1 MATKVFDE
9 IKRLARR
16 SDLVGDRDKSLTWYR
31 GKVKSLMDNI
41 TKNKLMRGGKLYSSP
56 QPNGLNFFRYNP
68 KLASILPFYDVFPL
82 VLPIQSAK
90 GGFLGINFHYLPI
103 PLRMKLFETLEKRD
117 FQGDYR
123 ALKNVREIKPTIKHY
138 LRSQMASKFLRL
150 DEEEFAPAIFLPVQ
164 DFRKA
169 GASTVHAAS
178 RRMI

>member
-1 MATKVFDE
+1 MATKVFDS
-9 IKRLARR
+9 IKQAA
-16 SDLVGDRDKSLTWYR
+16 GDKEKSLTWYR
-31 GKVKSLMDNI
+31 GKVKSLMDNV
-41 TKNKLMRGGKLYSSP
+41 TKNKLMRGKLFATP

-68 KLASILPFYDVFPL
+68 KLASILPYYDVFPL

-103 PLRMKLFETLEKRD
+103 PLRMKLFETLEKKD

-150 DEEEFAPAIFLPVQ
+150 DEEEYAPAIFLPVQ

-169 GASTVHAAS
+169 TVGTVHAAS

>member
-1 MATKVFDE
+1 
-9 IKRLARR
+9 
-16 SDLVGDRDKSLTWYR
+16 
-31 GKVKSLMDNI
+31 
-41 TKNKLMRGGKLYSSP
+41 
-56 QPNGLNFFRYNP
+56 
-68 KLASILPFYDVFPL
+68 
-82 VLPIQSAK
+82 
-90 GGFLGINFHYLPI
+90 
-103 PLRMKLFETLEKRD
+103 MKLFETLEKKD

-169 GASTVHAAS
+169 GTSTVHAAS

>member
-1 MATKVFDE
+1 MATKVFE
-9 IKRLARR
+9 PIRNLA
-16 SDLVGDRDKSLTWYR
+16 GDRDKSLTWYR
-31 GKVKSLMDNI
+31 GKVKSLMDNV
-41 TKNKLMRGGKLYSSP
+41 TKNKLMRGKLFATP

-68 KLASILPFYDVFPL
+68 KLASILPYYDVFPL
-82 VLPIQSAK
+82 VLPIQSAR

-103 PLRMKLFETLEKRD
+103 PLRMKLFETLEKKD
-117 FQGDYR
+117 FKGDYR
-123 ALKNVREIKPTIKHY
+123 ALKNIREIKPTIKHY

-169 GASTVHAAS
+169 GTSTVHAAS

>member
-1 MATKVFDE
+1 MATKVFDS
-9 IKRLARR
+9 IKQAA
-16 SDLVGDRDKSLTWYR
+16 GDKEKSLTWYR
-31 GKVKSLMDNI
+31 GKVKSLMDNV
-41 TKNKLMRGGKLYSSP
+41 TKNKLMRGKLFATP

-68 KLASILPFYDVFPL
+68 KLASILPYYDVFPL
-82 VLPIQSAK
+82 VLPIQSAR

-103 PLRMKLFETLEKRD
+103 PLRMKLFETLEKKD
-117 FQGDYR
+117 FKGDYR
-123 ALKNVREIKPTIKHY
+123 ALKNIREIKPTIKHY

-169 GASTVHAAS
+169 GTSTVHAAS

>member
-1 MATKVFDE
+1 MATKVFDS
-9 IKRLARR
+9 IKQAA
-16 SDLVGDRDKSLTWYR
+16 GDKEKSLTWYR
-31 GKVKSLMDNI
+31 GKVKSLMDNV
-41 TKNKLMRGGKLYSSP
+41 TKNKLMRGKLFATP

-68 KLASILPFYDVFPL
+68 KLASILPYYDVFPL

-150 DEEEFAPAIFLPVQ
+150 DEEEYAPAIFLPVQ

-169 GASTVHAAS
+169 TVGTVHAAS

>member
-1 MATKVFDE
+1 MATKVFDS
-9 IKRLARR
+9 IKQAA
-16 SDLVGDRDKSLTWYR
+16 GDKEKSLTWYR
-31 GKVKSLMDNI
+31 GKVKSLMDNV
-41 TKNKLMRGGKLYSSP
+41 TKNKLMRGKLFATP

-68 KLASILPFYDVFPL
+68 KLASILPYYDVFPL
-82 VLPIQSAK
+82 VLPIQSAR

-103 PLRMKLFETLEKRD
+103 PLRMKLFETLEKKD

-123 ALKNVREIKPTIKHY
+123 ALKNIREIKPTIKPY

>member
-1 MATKVFDE
+1 MATKVFDS
-9 IKRLARR
+9 IKQAA
-16 SDLVGDRDKSLTWYR
+16 GDKEKSLTWYR
-31 GKVKSLMDNI
+31 GKVKSLMDNV
-41 TKNKLMRGGKLYSSP
+41 TKNKLMRGKLFATP

-68 KLASILPFYDVFPL
+68 KLASILPYYDVFPL
-82 VLPIQSAK
+82 VLPIQSAR

-169 GASTVHAAS
+169 GTSTVHAAS

>member
-1 MATKVFDE
+1 MATKVFDS
-9 IKRLARR
+9 IKQAA
-16 SDLVGDRDKSLTWYR
+16 GDREKSLTWYR
-31 GKVKSLMDNI
+31 GKVKSLMDNV
-41 TKNKLMRGGKLYSSP
+41 TKNKLMRGKLFATP

-68 KLASILPFYDVFPL
+68 KLASILPYYDVFPL
-82 VLPIQSAK
+82 VLPIQSAR

-103 PLRMKLFETLEKRD
+103 PLRMKLFETLEKKD
-117 FQGDYR
+117 FKGDYR
-123 ALKNVREIKPTIKHY
+123 ALKNIREIKPTIKHY

>member
-1 MATKVFDE
+1 MATKVFDS
-9 IKRLARR
+9 IKQAA
-16 SDLVGDRDKSLTWYR
+16 GDKEKSLTWYR
-31 GKVKSLMDNI
+31 GKVKSLMDNV
-41 TKNKLMRGGKLYSSP
+41 TKNKLMRGKLFATP

-68 KLASILPFYDVFPL
+68 KLASILPYYDVFPL

-103 PLRMKLFETLEKRD
+103 PLRMKLFETLEKKD
-117 FQGDYR
+117 FKGDYR
-123 ALKNVREIKPTIKHY
+123 ALKNIREIKPTIKHY

>member
-1 MATKVFDE
+1 MATKVFDS
-9 IKRLARR
+9 IKQAA
-16 SDLVGDRDKSLTWYR
+16 GDREKSLTWYR
-31 GKVKSLMDNI
+31 GKVKSLMDNV
-41 TKNKLMRGGKLYSSP
+41 TKNKLMRGKLFATP

-68 KLASILPFYDVFPL
+68 KLASILPYYDVFPL

-169 GASTVHAAS
+169 TVGTVHAAS

>member
-1 MATKVFDE
+1 MATKVFDS
-9 IKRLARR
+9 IKQAA
-16 SDLVGDRDKSLTWYR
+16 GDKEKSLTWYR
-31 GKVKSLMDNI
+31 GKVKSLMDNV
-41 TKNKLMRGGKLYSSP
+41 TKNKLMRGKLFATP

-68 KLASILPFYDVFPL
+68 KLASILPYYDVFPL

-103 PLRMKLFETLEKRD
+103 PLRMKLFETLEKKD
-117 FQGDYR
+117 FKGDYR
-123 ALKNVREIKPTIKHY
+123 ALKNIREIKPTIKHY

-169 GASTVHAAS
+169 GTSTVHAAS

>member
-1 MATKVFDE
+1 MATKVFDS
-9 IKRLARR
+9 IKQAA
-16 SDLVGDRDKSLTWYR
+16 GDKEKSLTWYR
-31 GKVKSLMDNI
+31 GKVKSLMDNV
-41 TKNKLMRGGKLYSSP
+41 TKNKLMRGKLFATP

-68 KLASILPFYDVFPL
+68 KLASILPYYDVFPL

-103 PLRMKLFETLEKRD
+103 PLRMKLFETLEKKD
-117 FQGDYR
+117 FKGDYR
-123 ALKNVREIKPTIKHY
+123 ALKNIREIKPTIKHY

-169 GASTVHAAS
+169 TVGTVHAAS

>member
-1 MATKVFDE
+1 MATKVFDS
-9 IKRLARR
+9 IKQAA
-16 SDLVGDRDKSLTWYR
+16 GDKEKSLTWYR

-41 TKNKLMRGGKLYSSP
+41 TKNKLMRGKLFATP

-68 KLASILPFYDVFPL
+68 KLASILPYYDVFPL

-169 GASTVHAAS
+169 TVGTVHAAS

>member
-1 MATKVFDE
+1 MATKVFDS
-9 IKRLARR
+9 IKQAA
-16 SDLVGDRDKSLTWYR
+16 GDKEKSLTWYR
-31 GKVKSLMDNI
+31 GKVKSLMDNV
-41 TKNKLMRGGKLYSSP
+41 TKNKLMRGKLFATP

-68 KLASILPFYDVFPL
+68 KLASILPYYDVFPL
-82 VLPIQSAK
+82 VLPIQSAR

-103 PLRMKLFETLEKRD
+103 PLRMKLFETLEKKD
-117 FQGDYR
+117 FKGDYR
-123 ALKNVREIKPTIKHY
+123 ALKNIREIKPTIKHY

-169 GASTVHAAS
+169 TVGTVHAAS

>member
-1 MATKVFDE
+1 MATKVFDS
-9 IKRLARR
+9 IKQAA
-16 SDLVGDRDKSLTWYR
+16 GDREKSLTWYR
-31 GKVKSLMDNI
+31 GKVKSLMDNV
-41 TKNKLMRGGKLYSSP
+41 TKNKLMRGKLFATP

-68 KLASILPFYDVFPL
+68 KLASILPYYDVFPL

-103 PLRMKLFETLEKRD
+103 PLRMKLFETLEKKD

-123 ALKNVREIKPTIKHY
+123 ALKNIREIKPTIKHY

>member
-1 MATKVFDE
+1 MATKVFDS
-9 IKRLARR
+9 IKQAA
-16 SDLVGDRDKSLTWYR
+16 GDKEKSLTWYR
-31 GKVKSLMDNI
+31 GKVKSLMDNV
-41 TKNKLMRGGKLYSSP
+41 TKNKLMRGKLFATP

-68 KLASILPFYDVFPL
+68 KLASILPYYDVFPL

-117 FQGDYR
+117 FQVDQR
-123 ALKNVREIKPTIKHY
+123 APKNVREIKPTIKHY

-169 GASTVHAAS
+169 GTSTVHAAS

>member
-1 MATKVFDE
+1 MATKVFDS
-9 IKRLARR
+9 IKQAA
-16 SDLVGDRDKSLTWYR
+16 GDREKSLTWYR
-31 GKVKSLMDNI
+31 GKVKSLMDNV
-41 TKNKLMRGGKLYSSP
+41 TKNKLMRGKLFATP

-68 KLASILPFYDVFPL
+68 KLASILPYYDVFPL

-103 PLRMKLFETLEKRD
+103 PLRMKLFETLEKKD

-169 GASTVHAAS
+169 GTSTVHAAS

>member
-1 MATKVFDE
+1 MATKVFDS
-9 IKRLARR
+9 IKQAA
-16 SDLVGDRDKSLTWYR
+16 GDREKSLTWYR
-31 GKVKSLMDNI
+31 GKVKSLMDNV
-41 TKNKLMRGGKLYSSP
+41 TKNKLMRGKLFATP

-68 KLASILPFYDVFPL
+68 KLASILPYYDVFPL
-82 VLPIQSAK
+82 VLPIQSAR

-103 PLRMKLFETLEKRD
+103 PLRMKLFETLEKKD
-117 FQGDYR
+117 FKGDYR
-123 ALKNVREIKPTIKHY
+123 ALKNIREIKPTIKHY

-169 GASTVHAAS
+169 GTSTVHAAS

>member
-1 MATKVFDE
+1 MATKVFDS
-9 IKRLARR
+9 IKQAA
-16 SDLVGDRDKSLTWYR
+16 GDKEKSLTWYR
-31 GKVKSLMDNI
+31 GKVKSLMDNV
-41 TKNKLMRGGKLYSSP
+41 TKNKLMRGKLFATP

-68 KLASILPFYDVFPL
+68 KLASILPYYDVFPL

>member
-1 MATKVFDE
+1 MATKVFDS
-9 IKRLARR
+9 IKQAA
-16 SDLVGDRDKSLTWYR
+16 GDKEKSLTWYR
-31 GKVKSLMDNI
+31 GKVKSLMDNV
-41 TKNKLMRGGKLYSSP
+41 TKNKLMRGKLFATP

-68 KLASILPFYDVFPL
+68 KLASILPYYDVFPL
-82 VLPIQSAK
+82 VLPIQSAR

>member
-1 MATKVFDE
+1 MATKVFDS
-9 IKRLARR
+9 IKQAA
-16 SDLVGDRDKSLTWYR
+16 GDREKSLTWYR
-31 GKVKSLMDNI
+31 GKVKSLMDNV
-41 TKNKLMRGGKLYSSP
+41 TKNKLMRGKLFATP

-68 KLASILPFYDVFPL
+68 KLASILPYYDVFPL

-103 PLRMKLFETLEKRD
+103 PLRMKLFETLEKKD
-117 FQGDYR
+117 FKGDYR
-123 ALKNVREIKPTIKHY
+123 ALKNIREIKPTIKHY

>member
-1 MATKVFDE
+1 MATKVFDS
-9 IKRLARR
+9 IKQAA
-16 SDLVGDRDKSLTWYR
+16 GDKEKSLTWYR

-41 TKNKLMRGGKLYSSP
+41 TKNKLMRGKLFATP

-68 KLASILPFYDVFPL
+68 KLASILPYYDVFPL
-82 VLPIQSAK
+82 VLPIQSAR

-103 PLRMKLFETLEKRD
+103 PLRMKLFETLEKKD
-117 FQGDYR
+117 FKGDYR
-123 ALKNVREIKPTIKHY
+123 ALKNIREIKPTIKHY

-169 GASTVHAAS
+169 GTSTVHAAS

>member
-1 MATKVFDE
+1 MATKVFDS
-9 IKRLARR
+9 IKQAA
-16 SDLVGDRDKSLTWYR
+16 GDREKSLTWYR
-31 GKVKSLMDNI
+31 GKVKSLMDNV
-41 TKNKLMRGGKLYSSP
+41 TKNKLMRGKLFATP

-68 KLASILPFYDVFPL
+68 KLASILPYYDVFPL
-82 VLPIQSAK
+82 VLPIQSAR

-103 PLRMKLFETLEKRD
+103 PLRMKLFETLEKKD

-123 ALKNVREIKPTIKHY
+123 ALKNIREIKPTIKHY

>member
-1 MATKVFDE
+1 MATKVFDS
-9 IKRLARR
+9 IKQAA
-16 SDLVGDRDKSLTWYR
+16 GDREKSLTWYR
-31 GKVKSLMDNI
+31 GKVKSLMDNV
-41 TKNKLMRGGKLYSSP
+41 TKNKLMRGKLFATP

-68 KLASILPFYDVFPL
+68 KLASILPYYDVFPL
-82 VLPIQSAK
+82 VLPIQSAR

-117 FQGDYR
+117 FKGDYR

>member
-1 MATKVFDE
+1 MATKVFDS
-9 IKRLARR
+9 IKQAA
-16 SDLVGDRDKSLTWYR
+16 GDKEKSLTWYR
-31 GKVKSLMDNI
+31 GKVKSLMDNV
-41 TKNKLMRGGKLYSSP
+41 TKNKLMRGKLFATP

-68 KLASILPFYDVFPL
+68 KLASILPYYDVFPL
-82 VLPIQSAK
+82 VLPIQSAR

-103 PLRMKLFETLEKRD
+103 PLRMKLFETLEKKD

-150 DEEEFAPAIFLPVQ
+150 DEEEYAPAIFLPVQ

-169 GASTVHAAS
+169 TVGTVHAAS

>member
-1 MATKVFDE
+1 MATKVFDS
-9 IKRLARR
+9 IKQAA
-16 SDLVGDRDKSLTWYR
+16 GDKEKSLTWYR
-31 GKVKSLMDNI
+31 GKVKSLMDNV
-41 TKNKLMRGGKLYSSP
+41 TKNKLMRGKLFATP

-68 KLASILPFYDVFPL
+68 KLASILPYYDVFPL
-82 VLPIQSAK
+82 VLPIQSAR

-103 PLRMKLFETLEKRD
+103 PLRMKLFETLEKKD
-117 FQGDYR
+117 FKGDYR
-123 ALKNVREIKPTIKHY
+123 ALKNIREIKPTIKHY

>member
-1 MATKVFDE
+1 MATKVFDS
-9 IKRLARR
+9 IKQAA
-16 SDLVGDRDKSLTWYR
+16 GDKEKSLTWYR
-31 GKVKSLMDNI
+31 GKVKSLMDNV
-41 TKNKLMRGGKLYSSP
+41 TKNKLMRGKLFATP

-68 KLASILPFYDVFPL
+68 KLASILPYYDVFPL

-169 GASTVHAAS
+169 GTSTVHAAS

>member
-1 MATKVFDE
+1 MATKVFDS
-9 IKRLARR
+9 IKQAA
-16 SDLVGDRDKSLTWYR
+16 GDREKSLTWYR
-31 GKVKSLMDNI
+31 GKVKSLMDNV
-41 TKNKLMRGGKLYSSP
+41 TKNKLMRGKLFATP

-68 KLASILPFYDVFPL
+68 KLASILPYYDVFPL

-103 PLRMKLFETLEKRD
+103 PLRMKLFETLEKKD
-117 FQGDYR
+117 FKGDYR
-123 ALKNVREIKPTIKHY
+123 ALKNIREIKPTIKHY

-169 GASTVHAAS
+169 TVGTVHAAS